1 MNFLAHALLAGTDDE
16 LILGSLLGDFI
27 HGRIAP
33 GLRPAVELGVRL
45 HRAVD
50 VHTDAHPIVAGLRNL
65 VPTPFRRYAGI
76 LFDIWF
82 DHLLARDF
90 ARWSD
95 VPLAVYSA
103 QLRQLLQRHEAEL
116 PEEMRRFAAYM
127 QRNDLPAAYADPAMV
142 GRAISGV
149 GQRLQRE
156 NPLHQALPLL
166 QQLDPFLEVGFREF
180 FPQLLQF
187 AQEWREAQGR

>member
-1 MNFLAHALLAGTDDE
+1 MNFLAHALLAGNDDE

-27 HGRIAP
+27 HGRLAP

-50 VHTDAHPIVAGLRNL
+50 VHTDAHPIVAGLRSHI
-65 VPTPFRRYAGI
+65 PAPFRRYAGI
-76 LFDIWF
+76 LLDIWF

-90 ARWSD
+90 ARWSTTQLQD
-95 VPLAVYSA
+95 YS
-103 QLRQLLQRHEAEL
+103 QHLRALLREHNTEL

-127 QRNDLPAAYADPAMV
+127 ERNDLPAAYADPAV
-142 GRAISGV
+142 AGRAIAGV
-149 GQRLQRE
+149 GGRLRRE
-156 NPLHQALPLL
+156 NPLHEALPLL
-166 QQLDPFLEVGFREF
+166 QQLDPLLEAGFREF

-187 AQEWREAQGR
+187 AQEWREAQAG

>member
-1 MNFLAHALLAGTDDE
+1 MNFLAHALLAGNDDE

-27 HGRIAP
+27 HGRLTP

-50 VHTDAHPIVAGLRNL
+50 VHTDAHPIVAGLRSHL
-65 VPTPFRRYAGI
+65 PAPFRRYAGI
-76 LFDIWF
+76 LLDIWF

-90 ARWSD
+90 ARWSSTHLQD
-95 VPLAVYSA
+95 YS
-103 QLRQLLQRHEAEL
+103 QHLRALLREHDAEL

-127 QRNDLPAAYADPAMV
+127 ERSDLPAAYADPAVVDRAIAGV
-142 GRAISGV
+142 GR
-149 GQRLQRE
+149 RLRRE
-156 NPLHQALPLL
+156 NPLHEALPLL
-166 QQLDPFLEVGFREF
+166 QQLDPLLEAGFREF

-187 AQEWREAQGR
+187 AREWREAQAG